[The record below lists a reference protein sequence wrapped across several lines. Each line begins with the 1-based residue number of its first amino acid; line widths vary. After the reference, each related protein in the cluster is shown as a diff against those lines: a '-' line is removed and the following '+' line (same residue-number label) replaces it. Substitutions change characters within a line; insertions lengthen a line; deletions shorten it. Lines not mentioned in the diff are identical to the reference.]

1 MKVLWITN
9 ILFPE
14 AVSLLTGSGEL
25 RASGGWMLGASE
37 SLLQHGG
44 VELYVAAV
52 SPKVSEL
59 TRLQGAKI
67 VYYLLPLGKG
77 NQRINKEYE
86 PYWQQVQ
93 AEVQPDVVHIH
104 GTEYSQG
111 YAYMTA
117 CGADSV
123 VISIQGMTS
132 AYYYYYYYGMTKCDI
147 FRNLTFRD
155 LLKGTVIKGQ
165 RDFKRRSE
173 YEIAAIKLSHHII
186 GRTSWDKA
194 RVWAL
199 NPDAQYHFCNETLRP
214 EFYDGS
220 KWIYDKCTKHSIFVS
235 QAGYPIK
242 GLHQLLRAT
251 PLILRHFPDTTIR
264 IAGDDITRL
273 KSVKDIIHY
282 SGYGHFIKNLIKKYK
297 LSDKVTFTGNLNG
310 SEMKREYLNANV
322 FVCPSSIENSPNSLG
337 EAQILGTPCV
347 ASYVGGVM
355 DMMTGNEDN
364 LYRFEEVEMLA
375 EKVCKVFAD
384 GDKQVDMSSAA
395 LARHNRQNN
404 AEQLFSIYEKVAK
417 TACK

>member
-44 VELYVAAV
+44 VELYVATV

-59 TRLQGAKI
+59 TRLQGEKI
-67 VYYLLPLGKG
+67 TYYLLPLGKG

-86 PYWQQVQ
+86 PYWKRVQ
-93 AEVQPDVVHIH
+93 TEVQPDVVHIH

-111 YAYMTA
+111 YSYMTA
-117 CGADSV
+117 CGADNV
-123 VISIQGMTS
+123 VISIQGLTS

-147 FRNLTFRD
+147 FRNLTVRD

-165 RDFKRRSE
+165 RDFKRRSK
-173 YEIAAIKLSHHII
+173 YEIAAIKLARHII

-214 EFYDGS
+214 EFYDGT
-220 KWIYDKCTKHSIFVS
+220 KWDYDSCTKHSIFVS
-235 QAGYPIK
+235 QASYPIK
-242 GLHQLLRAT
+242 GLHQLLRAM
-251 PLILRHFPDTTIR
+251 PLILQHYPDTTIR
-264 IAGDDITRL
+264 VAGDDVTRL
-273 KSVKDIIHY
+273 KSAKDLIHY
-282 SGYGHFIKNLIKKYK
+282 SGYGRFIKSLIQKYK

-310 SEMKREYLNANV
+310 SGMKREYLNTNV
-322 FVCPSSIENSPNSLG
+322 FICPSTIENSPNSLG
-337 EAQILGTPCV
+337 EAQILGTPCL

-355 DMMTGNEDN
+355 NMMKGNEDN

-375 EKVCKVFAD
+375 EKVCRVFAD
-384 GDKQVDMSSAA
+384 KAKQVNMQEVASK
-395 LARHNRQNN
+395 RHDPIANC
-404 AEQLFSIYEKVAK
+404 EQLYAIYKSIVSK
-417 TACK
+417 